1 MAFDL
6 AESEFGVTKLLDPED
21 LDVGQ
26 PDEKSVITY
35 ISSLFDALPRIQ
47 SYNNDQQ
54 KEKEKRGLIQ
64 EYSML
69 YKNLTRW
76 LNESIKK
83 ITQRLCRTKKFNS

>member
-21 LDVGQ
+21 VDVLQ

-47 SYNNDQQ
+47 STYNNNNDQQ

-69 YKNLTRW
+69 YKNL
-76 LNESIKK
+76 
-83 ITQRLCRTKKFNS
+83 